1 MQKTNA
7 MRQLDQK
14 KIKYEVIEIDNAEG
28 LSGVQLA
35 LKRNEEPDRVFK
47 TLVTVGQSKN
57 HYVFVVP
64 VNKELD
70 LKKAAKA
77 VNEKNI
83 VMIPQ
88 KELLG
93 LTGYIHGGCSP
104 IGMKKFFRTTFNL
117 SALDGDIIYFSA
129 GKVGMQVKLN
139 PRDIEKIIKVE
150 FKDIVINV

>member
-35 LKRNEEPDRVFK
+35 IKRNEDPKRVFK
-47 TLVTVGQSKN
+47 TLVTIGQSKN
-57 HYVFVVP
+57 HYVFVIP
-64 VNKELD
+64 VDKELD
-70 LKKAAKA
+70 LKKAAK
-77 VNEKNI
+77 VVDEKNI
-83 VMIPQ
+83 AMIPQ

-104 IGMKKFFRTTFNL
+104 IGMKKFFRTTFHL
-117 SALDGDIIYFSA
+117 TALEDDIIYFSA
-129 GKVGMQVKLN
+129 GKVGVQVKLN
-139 PRDIEKIIKVE
+139 PKDIEKIIKVE
-150 FKDIVINV
+150 FKDIVKD